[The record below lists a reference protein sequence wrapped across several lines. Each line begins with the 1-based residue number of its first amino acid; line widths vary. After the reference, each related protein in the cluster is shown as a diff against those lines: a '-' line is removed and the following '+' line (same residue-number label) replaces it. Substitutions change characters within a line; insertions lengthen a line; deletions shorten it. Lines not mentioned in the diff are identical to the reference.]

1 MKSRADELRKQHRRM
16 LAWALAAA
24 GGLHAVLFL
33 LLPGLP
39 TEATWSPDPQLEG
52 VPAID
57 EGMVDVRFGPPQITT
72 ADGAVVQ
79 EPSERRL
86 QVVRLMR
93 LPANCDALRQVP
105 ELLIRG
111 SVRLRV
117 DPGGYAEVM
126 EVVESTGYT
135 CADQMLVELA
145 GDLQYHWLPSE
156 RFPAPVHLVQ
166 PVTLV
171 EVVDE

>member
-1 MKSRADELRKQHRRM
+1 MRSRADELRKQHRKV
-16 LAWALAAA
+16 LSWALAAA
-24 GGLHAVLFL
+24 AGLHVVLIL
-33 LLPGLP
+33 LVPGLP
-39 TEATWSPDPQLEG
+39 IEETWTEEDQLEG
-52 VPAID
+52 VAAIGED
-57 EGMVDVRFGPPQITT
+57 MVDVRFGPPQITME
-72 ADGAVVQ
+72 DGTVVQ
-79 EPSERRL
+79 EPPERRL

-93 LPANCDALRQVP
+93 LPANCDALRQAP

-117 DPGGYAEVM
+117 DPGGYAKAVEVG
-126 EVVESTGYT
+126 ESSGHT
-135 CADQMLVELA
+135 CVDQVMAALA

-156 RFPAPVHLVQ
+156 RFPAPVRLVQ